1 MGRDHERRTD
11 GYSEDSNC
19 SGWQRFTYINDSS
32 TIWGDPKKAASRV
45 QHLGESCVTM
55 TALSL
60 DSTQTGDRIRVVSL
74 GCGDA
79 NNRLMGMGLMPG
91 VELVVVSKTVSG
103 SVVVALREH
112 RIGLGSDMAQYI
124 QVVRAEPPLDVPP
137 HHLTTNIAMNPSTSP
152 PPVSLRQAAIG
163 SRMRVVGYAPTAR
176 DYKRKLLAMGLTPG
190 TEFVVKRH
198 APLGDPT
205 EIEVRGFNLTLR
217 KDEADSLQV
226 EPIEAGAAS

>member
-1 MGRDHERRTD
+1 MGRDDDRRAD
-11 GYSEDSNC
+11 KHSEDSNC
-19 SGWQRFTYINDSS
+19 SGWQQFMYINDSS
-32 TIWGDPKKAASRV
+32 TTWGNSQKTPSKGDGLGRSPV
-45 QHLGESCVTM
+45 HLAE
-55 TALSL
+55 LSL
-60 DSTQTGDRIRVVSL
+60 DNTQTGDRIRVVSL

-112 RIGLGSDMAQYI
+112 RIGLGSDMAQCI
-124 QVVRAEPPLDVPP
+124 QVTPATTPSGPP
-137 HHLTTNIAMNPSTSP
+137 HSPLATSTPMEPSASP
-152 PPVSLRQAAIG
+152 PPVSLRHAAIG
-163 SRMRVVGYAPTAR
+163 SRMRVLGYAPTAR

-205 EIEVRGFNLTLR
+205 EIEVRGFNLSLR
-217 KDEADSLQV
+217 KDEADSLRV
-226 EPIEAGAAS
+226 ESIGEWTVS